1 MAKGRKRGR
10 PMYKET
16 DVEVEIEYDDIIEYI
31 DDYASEDELR
41 DIAQAV
47 ADAGVSN
54 LATDGLF
61 EDRGMDGG
69 YIRREKL
76 ELLSQAYHKFSLS
89 ELEERLGTKF
99 NLK

>member
-10 PMYKET
+10 SMYKET
-16 DVEVEIEYDDIIEYI
+16 DVEVEIGYDDIIEYI
-31 DDYASEDELR
+31 DDYASEDELL

-47 ADAGVSN
+47 VDAGVSN

-76 ELLSQAYHKFSLS
+76 ELLSQVYHKFSLS